1 MADET
6 MAESTKAEKA
16 YEKLPLW
23 VQIPL
28 VILDKFGIST
38 LIVCVILWAVVA
50 YAIPESVEVVNRYCD
65 AVAKTQDQMVQTQQ
79 DIAATQKT
87 LVTSQQQLVQV
98 VQGVSE
104 AASEIVVV
112 QRETKEFMQSV
123 KGDHADHSKKLDTVI
138 QAVVPKTP

>member
-1 MADET
+1 MP
-6 MAESTKAEKA
+6 ESTKTDKV

-28 VILDKFGIST
+28 IVLDKFGVST
-38 LIVCVILWAVVA
+38 LIVCALLWALIV
-50 YAIPESVEVVNRYCD
+50 YAIPESVDVVNRYCD

-104 AASEIVVV
+104 AASEIVLV
-112 QRETKEFMQSV
+112 QRETKDFMESV
-123 KGDHADHSKKLDTVI
+123 RTDHITQNKKLDVVVE
-138 QAVVPKTP
+138 AVVPKP